1 MKPCFPIGLQ
11 IVDKALSRLVDQFL
25 DSYAQCGGIN
35 HIDGANLPSK
45 AAIGQLTLDL
55 LELLFPGFHS
65 GEPISNQVLP
75 TLTLTNVEDVLDRLV
90 REVRKSL
97 EYRPVPNKEATAVA
111 HQFLSKLVDLRCV
124 LQTDVEAAYEGDP
137 AAISTDEV
145 MVAYP
150 GIEAIAVQRMAH
162 LLYQEGIALI
172 PRMMTEWAHSRTG
185 IDIHPGAT
193 IGTHFFIDHGTGVVV
208 GETSVIGN
216 HVRIY
221 QGVGLVARSLAAHT
235 ARDTTGAAVG
245 GKRHPTVGNNVTIYA
260 GATIIG
266 GDTVIGDRSIIG
278 GNVWLARSVPADSIV
293 VFEAQDVRIQSR
305 GARSALDFQI

>member
-1 MKPCFPIGLQ
+1 M
-11 IVDKALSRLVDQFL
+11 DKSLSRLADQFL

-45 AAIGQLTLDL
+45 AAISQLTLDL
-55 LELLFPGFHS
+55 LELVFPGFHS
-65 GEPISNQVLP
+65 GEPISNTVLP
-75 TLTLTNVEDVLDRLV
+75 TLTHTNLEDVLVRLI
-90 REVRKSL
+90 REIHKSL
-97 EYRPVPNKEATAVA
+97 EYRPVAGKEAEVVA
-111 HQFLSKLVDLRCV
+111 TQFLTKLVDLRCI

-137 AAISTDEV
+137 AALSTDEV

-162 LLYQEGIALI
+162 LLYQEGVALV

-208 GETSVIGN
+208 GETSEIGS

-221 QGVGLVARSLAAHT
+221 QGVGLVARSLAAHVQ
-235 ARDTTGAAVG
+235 RDEAGSAIG

-278 GNVWLARSVPADSIV
+278 GNVWLAHSVPADSVV
-293 VFEAQDVRIQSR
+293 VFESRDIRIQQR
-305 GARSALDFQI
+305 GRLPVDFEI